1 MITPNLHQMVRELV
15 EPMTQATRTPDG
27 QTVHRV
33 AAPALLDQLAGLEA
47 SSGEAVR
54 RGFGSRP
61 AARIEAI
68 DAAARID
75 REASQWVKHLGED
88 DPATVKAVVRKLYSM
103 TANLDQPTVDDIT
116 HSVRR
121 WWTMARVL
129 SGWDS
134 AAFQPRNTC
143 PHCERLGTLRIQVT
157 DRLAHC
163 IECRST
169 WDSATIGVLA
179 AWIRNENGDTAA

>member
-1 MITPNLHQMVRELV
+1 MKTLHEMITELV
-15 EPMTQATRTPDG
+15 EPMTQVTTTPEG
-27 QTVHRV
+27 GLIHRV
-33 AAPALLDQLAGLEA
+33 AAPALLDQLVGLEA

-88 DPATVKAVVRKLYSM
+88 DPATAKACVRKLYSL
-103 TANLDQPTVDDIT
+103 TAGLDQPTVHDIT
-116 HSVRR
+116 HNVRR

-134 AAFQPRNTC
+134 PAFQPRNTC
-143 PHCERLGTLRIQVT
+143 PYCERLGTLRIHIA
-157 DRLAHC
+157 DRLATC

-179 AWIRNENGDTAA
+179 AWIRSENGDTAA